1 VRTPRSA
8 QPPRGPTHLRGPA
21 ARADSALRRHKT
33 NTQARADRF
42 VARRV
47 ESVHQR
53 TTRTRA
59 VPTRQQPHDVASA
72 RCPATD
78 LLAAVHAGLRILHW
92 NQFVVAHLYHAFL
105 QLPFS
110 GGLLLRLPE
119 FILPPP
125 HPSVK
130 ESDPRGADS
139 YDQLLAYFSSVS
151 MRAPLCDTSS
161 LAVRLEVSIFGGL
174 YIWRD
179 LFGGLLAVCVRSTD
193 RRNYSVNRYC
203 PTVVSFK

>member
-1 VRTPRSA
+1 MQPHTPAALGFTTGLEAQCGVAAHVQQGAQTPASAAAAYSTPLTKAPVRTQPST

-42 VARRV
+42 VARCV

-92 NQFVVAHLYHAFL
+92 NQFVDA
-105 QLPFS
+105 Q
-110 GGLLLRLPE
+110 
-119 FILPPP
+119 
-125 HPSVK
+125 
-130 ESDPRGADS
+130 
-139 YDQLLAYFSSVS
+139 
-151 MRAPLCDTSS
+151 
-161 LAVRLEVSIFGGL
+161 LAV
-174 YIWRD
+174 
-179 LFGGLLAVCVRSTD
+179 
-193 RRNYSVNRYC
+193 
-203 PTVVSFK
+203 